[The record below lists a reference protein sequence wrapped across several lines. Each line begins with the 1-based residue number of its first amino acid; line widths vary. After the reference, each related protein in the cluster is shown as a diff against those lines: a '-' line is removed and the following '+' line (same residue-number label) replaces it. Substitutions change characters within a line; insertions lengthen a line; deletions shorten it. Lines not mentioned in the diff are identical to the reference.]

1 MEYDPCCK
9 WFSLVA
15 ERWGTLAKGSGSE
28 FRAAVLAAY
37 SVRRRVVRGADGV
50 VSVLW
55 GSLGLRMSHAE
66 FLDLAGVLAEAVQNP
81 ARYGEMARGV
91 HARVVRC
98 SMGQVTLHH
107 GALTLWFSPEE
118 FEDLANLTIRARQK
132 LADSAPAPRLGLPWR
147 PPEGLFDPN

>member
-1 MEYDPCCK
+1 M
-9 WFSLVA
+9 A
-15 ERWGTLAKGSGSE
+15 EGSGPE

-37 SVRRRVVRGADGV
+37 SVRRRVVRGADGT

-55 GSLGLRMSHAE
+55 GSLGLRMSHGE
-66 FLDLAGVLAEAVQNP
+66 FLDLAEVLAEAMQSP

-107 GALTLWFSPEE
+107 GDLTLWFSPEE
-118 FEDLANLTIRARQK
+118 FEELANLTSRARRK
-132 LADSAPAPRLGLPWR
+132 LADSAPAPRLGLPWVPR
-147 PPEGLFDPN
+147 GEGFFGPN

>member
-1 MEYDPCCK
+1 MAEGSDPK
-9 WFSLVA
+9 V
-15 ERWGTLAKGSGSE
+15 
-28 FRAAVLAAY
+28 RAAVLAAY
-37 SVRRRVVRGADGV
+37 SVRRRVVRGADGT

-66 FLDLAGVLAEAVQNP
+66 FLDLAEVLAEAMQSP

-107 GALTLWFSPEE
+107 GDLTLWSSPEE
-118 FEDLANLTIRARQK
+118 FEELANLMLRARQQ
-132 LADSAPAPRLGLPWR
+132 LADSAPAPRLGLPWAPR
-147 PPEGLFDPN
+147 EEGFFGPN